1 MSPAHSSPPPRSPAL
16 PAFLGGG
23 RPPRHTLVC
32 ITSLR
37 DLRRLVLL
45 SLLGQLLTIALLI
58 GHFLPPSP
66 LTEPG
71 RVQPGAHGV
80 SQAIGTLALNP
91 AASTTAAGAAAATAA
106 TTTTMAAATPA
117 LASVS
122 TLSAA
127 APASLEASAP
137 MPHGVTAPMP
147 RVVVAP

>member
-1 MSPAHSSPPPRSPAL
+1 MSPAHSSPPPRRPAL

-37 DLRRLVLL
+37 GLRRLVLL

-58 GHFLPPSP
+58 GHLLFPSP
-66 LTEPG
+66 LIDPG
-71 RVQPGAHGV
+71 RVRPGAHGA
-80 SQAIGTLALNP
+80 SQGIGTLALNP
-91 AASTTAAGAAAATAA
+91 AASTAAAGAATAAGAAAAD
-106 TTTTMAAATPA
+106 AAATPD
-117 LASVS
+117 LVTVS
-122 TLSAA
+122 TLSAS

-147 RVVVAP
+147 LVEVAP

>member
-1 MSPAHSSPPPRSPAL
+1 MSSTPSATPPRRPAL

>member
-1 MSPAHSSPPPRSPAL
+1 MRTIPPSPPSRRPAL

-37 DLRRLVLL
+37 GLRRLVLL

-71 RVQPGAHGV
+71 RVQPGAHGA
-80 SQAIGTLALNP
+80 SQGIGTLALNP
-91 AASTTAAGAAAATAA
+91 AASTTAAGAAAA
-106 TTTTMAAATPA
+106 
-117 LASVS
+117 
-122 TLSAA
+122 
-127 APASLEASAP
+127 PASLEATATR
-137 MPHGVTAPMP
+137 PHGVTAPMP
-147 RVVVAP
+147 LVVVAP

>member
-1 MSPAHSSPPPRSPAL
+1 MSPAHSSPPPRRPGL

-37 DLRRLVLL
+37 GLRRLVLL

-71 RVQPGAHGV
+71 RVQPGAHGA
-80 SQAIGTLALNP
+80 SQGIGTLALNP
-91 AASTTAAGAAAATAA
+91 AASTTAA
-106 TTTTMAAATPA
+106 
-117 LASVS
+117 AS
-122 TLSAA
+122 
-127 APASLEASAP
+127 ASLEATAP

-147 RVVVAP
+147 LVVVAP

>member
-1 MSPAHSSPPPRSPAL
+1 MSPAHSSPPPRRPAL

-37 DLRRLVLL
+37 GLRRLVLL

-71 RVQPGAHGV
+71 RVQPGAHGA
-80 SQAIGTLALNP
+80 SQGIGTLALNP
-91 AASTTAAGAAAATAA
+91 AASTTAA
-106 TTTTMAAATPA
+106 
-117 LASVS
+117 
-122 TLSAA
+122 
-127 APASLEASAP
+127 APASLEATATR
-137 MPHGVTAPMP
+137 PHGVTAPMP
-147 RVVVAP
+147 LVVVAP

>member
-1 MSPAHSSPPPRSPAL
+1 MSPAHSSPPPRRPAL

-37 DLRRLVLL
+37 GLRRLVLL

-71 RVQPGAHGV
+71 RVQPGAHGA
-80 SQAIGTLALNP
+80 SQGIGTLALNP
-91 AASTTAAGAAAATAA
+91 AASTTAA
-106 TTTTMAAATPA
+106 
-117 LASVS
+117 AS
-122 TLSAA
+122 
-127 APASLEASAP
+127 ASLEATAP

-147 RVVVAP
+147 LVVEAP

>member
-1 MSPAHSSPPPRSPAL
+1 MSPAHSSSPPRRPGL

-37 DLRRLVLL
+37 GLRRLVLL

-71 RVQPGAHGV
+71 RVRPGAHGA
-80 SQAIGTLALNP
+80 SQGIGTLALNP
-91 AASTTAAGAAAATAA
+91 AASTTAAGAAAA
-106 TTTTMAAATPA
+106 
-117 LASVS
+117 
-122 TLSAA
+122 
-127 APASLEASAP
+127 PASLEATAP

-147 RVVVAP
+147 LVVVAP

>member
-1 MSPAHSSPPPRSPAL
+1 MSPAHSSPPSRRPAL

-37 DLRRLVLL
+37 GLSRLVLL

-71 RVQPGAHGV
+71 RVRPGAHGA
-80 SQAIGTLALNP
+80 SQGIGTLALNP
-91 AASTTAAGAAAATAA
+91 AASTAAAA
-106 TTTTMAAATPA
+106 
-117 LASVS
+117 S
-122 TLSAA
+122 
-127 APASLEASAP
+127 ASLEATATR
-137 MPHGVTAPMP
+137 PHGVTAPMP
-147 RVVVAP
+147 LVVVAP